1 MAIEERVSPLAQRL
15 GSGGPFLDPDRWTAR
30 HRRFVLIGAVV
41 VVIAWL
47 VEAVA
52 ENAANGTRAA
62 IGAALAVA
70 VAGFALSLRGVTWS
84 GLAVGG
90 FVVFCGI
97 MSWTWTTTRAV
108 TWSVYALGALLL
120 LLWTFPWFRDAIRLP
135 RLGAAWLGLAYWPL
149 GIISAILTASWTVG
163 GQRVAYFGVSAVA
176 ALGIIVALRRTGRD
190 PSIGVVTAFLF
201 AIAAL
206 FLVGSGNI
214 LDDVHA
220 VPEGAWGAR
229 MTGRFWG
236 GPGLLYH
243 PNSLAL
249 IGVLISLRI
258 APDRSFARWQ
268 RGAALGLTGL
278 VILLTNS
285 RTAWLFLACAAGV
298 HLLVV
303 ARKQWWA
310 RRGAVVPDDGLP
322 HYPSVRRAVLAAVLP
337 FVLVGM
343 VFIGMGGVSSLF
355 QSRYQD
361 PGTTP
366 ATENETADI
375 TSGRVDTWKQV
386 IDEFEADAIVAKLF
400 GNNSDPRGAVVRED
414 TGVVGER
421 PELTTDNSAIGALRR
436 AGILGCIAFLFGLG
450 LLLWRALRRGV
461 PAWFTIAVVASLAT
475 IPWADWLLGGVGGT
489 FWIFLLAAEAWIV
502 LGPAAQAAKRGPTVP
517 SDGAT
522 PPVPSP
528 AGPPGAPAAGAPAPA
543 VAPREPAADSFT
555 R

>member
-1 MAIEERVSPLAQRL
+1 M
-15 GSGGPFLDPDRWTAR
+15 
-30 HRRFVLIGAVV
+30 IGAAVV
-41 VVIAWL
+41 AIAWL
-47 VEAVA
+47 VEAA
-52 ENAANGTRAA
+52 TENAANGTRAA

-90 FVVFCGI
+90 FVVFCGM

-120 LLWTFPWFRDAIRLP
+120 LLWTFPWFRDAVRLP

-149 GIISAILTASWTVG
+149 GIISAILTANLTVG

-176 ALGIIVALRRTGRD
+176 ALGIVVALRRTGRD
-190 PSIGVVTAFLF
+190 PSVGVIAAFLF
-201 AIAAL
+201 AISAL

-229 MTGRFWG
+229 MNGRFWG

-258 APDRSFARWQ
+258 APDRSFVRWQ

-322 HYPSVRRAVLAAVLP
+322 TYPSLRRAALAAVLP

-355 QSRYQD
+355 QSRYQNTV
-361 PGTTP
+361 TTP
-366 ATENETADI
+366 TTEDETADI
-375 TSGRVDTWKQV
+375 TSGRFDTWKQV
-386 IDEFEADAIVAKLF
+386 IDEFESDAIVAKVF

-414 TGVVGER
+414 TGAEGER

-436 AGILGCIAFLFGLG
+436 AGILGCVAFLFGLG
-450 LLLWRALRRGV
+450 LLLWRAVRRGV
-461 PAWFTIAVVASLAT
+461 PAWFTITVVASLAT

-502 LGPAAQAAKRGPTVP
+502 LGPAAQAAKFPP
-517 SDGAT
+517 SAPSGGAT

-528 AGPPGAPAAGAPAPA
+528 AGPPAATGAPDASGASAPAGASASAGPPAPPGGAPAPAGAPAP
-543 VAPREPAADSFT
+543 EPAADSVT